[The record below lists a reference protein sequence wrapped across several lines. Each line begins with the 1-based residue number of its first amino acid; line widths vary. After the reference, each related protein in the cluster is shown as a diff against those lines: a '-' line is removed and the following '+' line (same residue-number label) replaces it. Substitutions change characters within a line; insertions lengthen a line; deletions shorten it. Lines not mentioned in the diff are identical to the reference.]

1 MTFNAN
7 IGRNAVY
14 VLAALVVGST
24 PATAQKMGAGGT
36 IIDGSQPLEKCE
48 APLGTVSLVEEQKA
62 ATPDAILSPQMAALM
77 ALARAQQGM
86 SSATADPM
94 PLLKILMAQSSCFRV
109 VDRGAA
115 FSALQRERE
124 IAQGQQ
130 MTPGNGVAGSTL
142 IASDYV
148 LAVQVI
154 YQDENAGGGGGGGGG
169 IGGGLG
175 SALGIKTKRLESQVL
190 MTLTAVRTGEQVAV
204 ASGSARKK
212 DTRFIGGGLVG
223 LGLGAVA
230 GGYESTD
237 IGKVTAAALL
247 NAYDRLI
254 PQVRRMVA
262 QPAFAG
268 GAPSRVQPI
277 AGAGQTP
284 MPPK

>member
-1 MTFNAN
+1 MTCNAN
-7 IGRNAVY
+7 IARNAIRVI
-14 VLAALVVGST
+14 LAALAVGSA
-24 PATAQKMGAGGT
+24 PVAAQKMGAGGT
-36 IIDGSQPLEKCE
+36 IIDGSQPLEKC
-48 APLGTVSLVEEQKA
+48 ATPLGTVSLVEEQKA
-62 ATPDAILSPQMAALM
+62 ATPDAILSPQMAAIM

-94 PLLKILMAQSSCFRV
+94 PLLKILMTQSRCFRV

-115 FSALQRERE
+115 FNALQRERE

-130 MTPGNGVAGSTL
+130 ITPGNGVAGSTL

-154 YQDENAGGGGGGGGG
+154 YQDENAGGGGGGGG
-169 IGGGLG
+169 IGGGFG

-254 PQVRRMVA
+254 PQVRVVIA
-262 QPAFAG
+262 PG
-268 GAPSRVQPI
+268 GISPTAETSAPS
-277 AGAGQTP
+277 
-284 MPPK
+284 MPPR

>member
-1 MTFNAN
+1 MKRSAFTATLTALAV
-7 IGRNAVY
+7 IGSVP
-14 VLAALVVGST
+14 AA
-24 PATAQKMGAGGT
+24 AQKMGVGGT

-48 APLGTVSLVEEQKA
+48 VPLGTVSLVEEQKA

-94 PLLKILMAQSSCFRV
+94 PLLKILMAQSRCFRV

-130 MTPGNGVAGSTL
+130 MTPGSGVAGSTL

-154 YQDENAGGGGGGGGG
+154 YQDENAGGGGGGL
-169 IGGGLG
+169 GGLG
-175 SALGIKTKRLESQVL
+175 GGFGGALGIKTKRLESQVL

-237 IGKVTAAALL
+237 IGKVIAAALL
-247 NAYDRLI
+247 SAYDRLI
-254 PQVRRMVA
+254 PQVRTLTA
-262 QPAFAG
+262 QQASTGAMPGRASATAG
-268 GAPSRVQPI
+268 TAS
-277 AGAGQTP
+277 AT
-284 MPPK
+284 MPPR